1 MHGIFKGT
9 ASTYNHAAQVKKV
22 KENKMSIFDVF
33 DRISQNSSAPRGK
46 IEYIIAGLGNP
57 GMEYDGTRHN
67 AGFFTIDTLAE
78 QLGEDINRLKF
89 KGKTAEVTIG
99 STRCLLLKPTTYMN
113 NSGESV
119 VQALDFYKL
128 SADKLIVIY
137 DDISLEPGRLRIRR
151 KGSHGG
157 HNGIRS
163 IIELTGRDDF
173 PRIKMGVG
181 KKPHP
186 DYDLAKWVLG
196 KFSKDDAAKLKIAAE
211 NACECL
217 KLMVDGKTDE
227 AMNKFN
233 S

>member
-1 MHGIFKGT
+1 
-9 ASTYNHAAQVKKV
+9 
-22 KENKMSIFDVF
+22 MSIFDVF
-33 DRISQNSSAPRGK
+33 DRISSQSPKAGGK
-46 IEYIIAGLGNP
+46 IEYVIAGLGNP
-57 GMEYDGTRHN
+57 GLEYEGSRHN
-67 AGFFTIDTLAE
+67 AGFFTIDMLAS
-78 QLGEDINRLKF
+78 QLGADINRLKF

-99 STRCLLLKPTTYMN
+99 EKRCLLLKPTTYMN

-119 VQALDFYKL
+119 VQALEFYKI
-128 SADKLIVIY
+128 DVDHLIVVC
-137 DDISLEPGRLRIRR
+137 DDISLDAGKLRIRR

-157 HNGIRS
+157 HNGLRS
-163 IIELTGRDDF
+163 ICDLTGRDDF
-173 PRIKMGVG
+173 QRIKMGVG

-196 KFSKDDAAKLKIAAE
+196 KFGREDSEKMKQSAE

-217 KLMVDGKTDE
+217 RLMVQGKTDE